1 MKTFQEYI
9 EEQQTQAVSDHK
21 GPGGGKL
28 INQIHDVETH
38 LKCKQHHSTRFN
50 EVKSGKEHGKSAEH
64 VRDAALKYH
73 TDMYKAHKAAVEEL
87 GGSESKSEK

>member
-1 MKTFQEYI
+1 M
-9 EEQQTQAVSDHK
+9 
-21 GPGGGKL
+21 
-28 INQIHDVETH
+28 
-38 LKCKQHHSTRFN
+38 QHHSTRFN